1 MEAGNDLCNGV
12 YGFMTPRQG
21 ENAYY
26 YRELALIY
34 EPVYGK
40 GAKKHRLAPKTERA
54 LIHVELQLERAM

>member
-1 MEAGNDLCNGV
+1 
-12 YGFMTPRQG
+12 MTPQQG

-40 GAKKHRLAPKTERA
+40 GAKKHAR
-54 LIHVELQLERAM
+54 